1 MAPPP
6 PASMPLGQRM
16 MHLAQTLQFG
26 WFVGHL
32 TLLFC
37 SLRYSLS
44 YIFFKSSSRWAR
56 FSYRTAFVAAAAT
69 YGIVVYKAFR
79 ARARSSGRQQ
89 PGALNLLGDE
99 NVQYLLMALVWLFS
113 YQIPLALLPFTVYSV
128 FHVATYTR
136 ANLIPTIQPPQQT
149 PSSSAGASPGG
160 RPTSRPSSPLAD
172 TIGRFV
178 KEYYDASMTLVA
190 SLEIFLWFR
199 VLFSAVIFTRGSWL
213 LLAVYTVFVRARYSQ
228 SSFVQGAVGQGVA
241 RVDALVANQN
251 TPPVARQA
259 WETVKRLGRQATDAT
274 DLGRYAGGGQAGKKA
289 Q

>member
-44 YIFFKSSSRWAR
+44 YITFNSYSRWAR
-56 FSYRTAFVAAAAT
+56 FSYRTAFIAAAAT

-79 ARARSSGRQQ
+79 ARSRANARPQ
-89 PGALNLLGDE
+89 PGALSLLGDE
-99 NVQYLLMALVWLFS
+99 NVQYLLMALVWLFGR
-113 YQIPLALLPFTVYSV
+113 QVPLALLPFTVYSV

-149 PSSSAGASPGG
+149 TAPGSSPGG
-160 RPTSRPSSPLAD
+160 RPVTKSSPLAD

-199 VLFSAVIFTRGSWL
+199 VLFSAIIFTKGSWIL
-213 LLAVYTVFVRARYSQ
+213 LVIYTVFLRARYSQ
-228 SSFVQGAVGQGVA
+228 SSFVQGAIAQGVA
-241 RVDALVANQN
+241 RVDALVANQS
-251 TPPVARQA
+251 TPPAARQA
-259 WETVKRLGRQATDAT
+259 WDTVKRLGRQVTEAS
-274 DLGRYAGGGQAGKKA
+274 DLNRYAGARGQVPKKA